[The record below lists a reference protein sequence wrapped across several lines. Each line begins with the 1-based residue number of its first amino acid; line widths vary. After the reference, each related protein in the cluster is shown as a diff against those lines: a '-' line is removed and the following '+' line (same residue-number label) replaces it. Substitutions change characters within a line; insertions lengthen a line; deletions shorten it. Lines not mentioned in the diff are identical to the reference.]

1 MNRRQLL
8 ASSAATLFAS
18 AARAQE
24 TPRRV
29 AVIGHTGRGNY
40 GHGLDTMWLKMPQ
53 AQIVSVSD
61 PDPVGLGAALKRLG
75 DPKPFADYKVML
87 SEIKPEIVAIGP
99 RHADQHLDMCLAAI
113 DSGARGIYIEKPF
126 CRTPAEADRIL
137 DAATKAS
144 TKIAIA
150 HRNRYDPT
158 FPVIQ
163 RLIADGELGTILE
176 YRGRGKEDA
185 RGGMLDF
192 WVLGSHVSNLATGLG
207 GDPVACSAMLYED
220 SRPCTAADVRAGDEG
235 LGLLA
240 GNGLH
245 ARFELADGVPY
256 FFDSIQNQG
265 TKDAGFGLQ
274 VIGTKGV
281 LDFRIDRQ
289 PLAHFRAGNPFQ
301 PNTSS
306 ASPWI
311 PVSSLGIGQAEPI
324 PNLAARLSSHVIA
337 GEDLLAAIDQARAPI
352 CDGHQGR
359 TTVEMACAILA
370 SHQAGGARIA
380 WPLANRE
387 NPLSR

>member
-24 TPRRV
+24 SPRRV

-40 GHGLDTMWLKMPQ
+40 GHGLDTMWLKIPQ

-61 PDPVGLGAALKRLG
+61 PDPAGLGAALKRLG

-87 SEIKPEIVAIGP
+87 AEIKPEIVAIGP

-137 DAATKAS
+137 DAAAKAS

-150 HRNRYDPT
+150 HRNRYDPS

-256 FFDSIQNQG
+256 FFDSIQNRG

-301 PNTSS
+301 PNTAS

-311 PVSSLGIGQAEPI
+311 PVSSLGIGQPEPI

-387 NPLSR
+387 NPLLR

>member
-24 TPRRV
+24 SPRRV

-53 AQIVSVSD
+53 TQIVSVSD
-61 PDPVGLGAALKRLG
+61 PDPAGLGAALKRLG

-87 SEIKPEIVAIGP
+87 AEIKPEIVAIGP

-137 DAATKAS
+137 DAAAKAS

-150 HRNRYDPT
+150 HRNRYDPS

-256 FFDSIQNQG
+256 FFDSIQNRG

-301 PNTSS
+301 PNTAS

-311 PVSSLGIGQAEPI
+311 PVSSLGIGQPEPI

-387 NPLSR
+387 NPLLR